1 MLRILLV
8 GACVGAA
15 RLREADDNRESALT
29 RGRGGGGSLRKLVH
43 SPTARARQNVRND
56 ATSRPSEKKPSDHV
70 TCPAAA
76 ESQYVRRLGD
86 GVCDVAL
93 NTEGCGW
100 DLGDCCASTCR
111 EPRCGEK
118 FPFCADPREATFAAR
133 CGARDAAKRVGDGRC
148 DADLDTRECR
158 YDGGDC
164 CGWSC
169 TVKKCDGANLLNLK
183 KLCTRMTPGGQ
194 RLEAANDV
202 PACSC
207 ECMDRFKYGADEER
221 YLSVLLWP
229 PVART
234 PALVDLARSR
244 IIEVANVVQW
254 ARFDPGANFSAFLY
268 EVYSHDKND
277 YEGVIDNPY
286 IDGKRDWFA
295 AHAEQTGTECVF
307 ALIKLMPSFWSAR
320 SKVRGHG
327 HAAHEERLKKP
338 IGLATAPRHLKG
350 SIRGAIRRSGLIPDY
365 NFHGGRDMNRNTA
378 WRRKVAVHSTDSVY
392 QMRATRLVAQRYL
405 QM

>member
-43 SPTARARQNVRND
+43 SPTARARQNARND
-56 ATSRPSEKKPSDHV
+56 ATFRPSEKKHSDHV

-111 EPRCGEK
+111 EPPCGEN
-118 FPFCADPREATFAAR
+118 FPFCADPREAAFAAR

-169 TVKKCDGANLLNLK
+169 TVKKCEGATMDPPKICKKSLK
-183 KLCTRMTPGGQ
+183 KAAKKNKKS
-194 RLEAANDV
+194 LEAANDV

-207 ECMDRFKYGADEER
+207 ESTDRFKYGADEEE
-221 YLSVLLWP
+221 YLVMLLWP
-229 PVART
+229 PAART
-234 PALVDLARSR
+234 PEVVDLARSR
-244 IIEVANVVQW
+244 INEVADVVQW

-268 EVYSHDKND
+268 EVYSSDKFFR
-277 YEGVIDNPY
+277 GSWAHIDT
-286 IDGKRDWFA
+286 KRDWFA
-295 AHAEQTGTECVF
+295 AHAERTGTECVF
-307 ALIKLMPSFWSAR
+307 ALIKLMPSG
-320 SKVRGHG
+320 RGHG

-338 IGLATAPRHLKG
+338 IRLTAAPRRLKE
-350 SIRGAIRRSGLIPDY
+350 SIRDAIRRSGLIPDY
-365 NFHGGRDMNRNTA
+365 NFYRGRDMNRNTA
-378 WRRKVAVHSTDSVY
+378 SRRKVAVHTTDSVY
-392 QMRATRLVAQRYL
+392 QTRATRLVAQRYL
-405 QM
+405 LM

>member
-1 MLRILLV
+1 MLASKRAVFAALV
-8 GACVGAA
+8 GACVAA
-15 RLREADDNRESALT
+15 RLHEAVDEA
-29 RGRGGGGSLRKLVH
+29 
-43 SPTARARQNVRND
+43 
-56 ATSRPSEKKPSDHV
+56 SDHV

-111 EPRCGEK
+111 EPPCGEK

-148 DADLDTRECR
+148 DADLDTQECR

-169 TVKKCDGANLLNLK
+169 TVQKCEGATMHPPK
-183 KLCTRMTPGGQ
+183 ICKES
-194 RLEAANDV
+194 LEAANDV

-207 ECMDRFKYGADEER
+207 ESTDRFKYGADEEE
-221 YLSVLLWP
+221 YLVMLLWP
-229 PVART
+229 PAART
-234 PALVDLARSR
+234 PEVVDLARSR
-244 IIEVANVVQW
+244 INEVADVVQW

-268 EVYSHDKND
+268 EVYSSDKFFLGSWTQI
-277 YEGVIDNPY
+277 EM
-286 IDGKRDWFA
+286 KRDWFA

-307 ALIKLMPSFWSAR
+307 ALIKLMPSG
-320 SKVRGHG
+320 RGHG
-327 HAAHEERLKKP
+327 HAAHEEQLKKAIGFADASRRLKV
-338 IGLATAPRHLKG
+338 
-350 SIRGAIRRSGLIPDY
+350 SIRDAIRRSGLIPNY
-365 NFHGGRDMNRNTA
+365 YFRSAMNRNTA
-378 WRRKVAVHSTDSVY
+378 WDRKVAVHATDSVY
-392 QMRATRLVAQRYL
+392 QTRATRLVAQRYL
-405 QM
+405 LM